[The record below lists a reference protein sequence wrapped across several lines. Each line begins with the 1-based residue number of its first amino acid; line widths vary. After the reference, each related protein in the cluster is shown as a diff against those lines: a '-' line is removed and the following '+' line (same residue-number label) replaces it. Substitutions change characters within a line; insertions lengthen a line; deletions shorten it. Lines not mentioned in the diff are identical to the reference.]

1 MPLFRGWEEMESL
14 RRPFFSRTEKK
25 KKRTGDE
32 RKKRKKK
39 REESGSIRRRKG
51 IGRKTFFHP
60 RVQKNITKEK
70 KISRICKRLI
80 CDVSPGERKIGAE
93 LRVVAEWWWWGY
105 GIKGRGGRARRRGVD
120 EGSLLAAT
128 FILLFVG
135 WWKISFP
142 SFCSYPWLFW
152 LVFR

>member
-1 MPLFRGWEEMESL
+1 MESL
-14 RRPFFSRTEKK
+14 RRPFFFRTEKK
-25 KKRTGDE
+25 E
-32 RKKRKKK
+32 KKK
-39 REESGSIRRRKG
+39 EQETREKKKEKKGRNLAASGEEKGSGEKLFFILGYKKISRR
-51 IGRKTFFHP
+51 
-60 RVQKNITKEK
+60 EK

-80 CDVSPGERKIGAE
+80 CDVSPGEMKIGAE

-105 GIKGRGGRARRRGVD
+105 GIKGRGGSEGEAGVD

-128 FILLFVG
+128 VILLFVG
-135 WWKISFP
+135 WWKVSFS